1 MPTQHNQFIYIIEVV
16 LQYNFTLLRNFWI
29 GRGKRDSEATLK
41 KKLYMMVDYSKWKNI
56 EVRDRKGGNV
66 RVLQLFFTC
75 PYV

>member
-29 GRGKRDSEATLK
+29 GRGEKRLRSYFEE
-41 KKLYMMVDYSKWKNI
+41 KLYMMVDYSKWKNI

-66 RVLQLFFTC
+66 RVLQLFSTC